1 MNIHLRKFSKLSLMK
16 KILIISAVLLLCAC
30 TGREIDRSKV
40 VTNPI
45 DLDYEFTK
53 GDGQGTSTSDVDL
66 NDPNLINS
74 VPEEYKETV
83 AQLLKVPG
91 ALQSLIE
98 QLASPN
104 NYREAADPV
113 ATIYNDRY
121 YLFVSKS
128 DGYWSSDDM
137 QHWKHIRTNVLPM
150 DLYAPTCMVYNGEL
164 YWMTSDLNSLWKTS
178 NPEDGNA
185 WQLVT
190 DKLTPYPDNPSRT
203 GHDPDLL
210 LDDDGRVY
218 LYWGCSNVDDIM
230 GIELDP
236 NNHFKAIGQPVT
248 LITHQQNVIG
258 WERPSD
264 KNDVEKPGYN
274 EGASMLKYKGR
285 YYLQYAAPGT
295 EFDSYGDGL
304 YIGDSPLGP
313 FKKADYLPISVKPG
327 GWMTGAGHGDTFQ
340 DKYGNYWHVA
350 STVIAQRHMF
360 ERRIG
365 FFPVVFTQKD
375 NMYALTDL
383 SDRPYEL
390 PKGKTD
396 FLKNPIWTNWMDLT
410 IGKTA
415 TASSETEG
423 KEAAKAADRT
433 IKTWWSAKTGNVGE
447 WLQMDLGKVYPI
459 EAVQTNFADE
469 AFPLQSLGNPF
480 VPYKYKIEASE
491 NGTTWTLI
499 ADKSANDVTNP
510 HNLVVLDKAVAA
522 RYVKITN
529 LSELPG
535 KFSLF
540 DLRVF
545 GTDNGDRPAAIK
557 EFQVE
562 RTADRRT
569 ATISWKPVPDAQGY
583 FVHWGTDPDELY
595 AACEVLEPSVTLGLF
610 SADMDYYFR
619 VDSFNES
626 GITKGD

>member
-1 MNIHLRKFSKLSLMK
+1 MK
-16 KILIISAVLLLCAC
+16 KILIISAALLLCAC
-30 TGREIDRSKV
+30 SGREIDRSKV

-98 QLASPN
+98 RMAAPN

-150 DLYAPTCMVYNGEL
+150 DLYAPTCMVYNNEL

-190 DKLTPYPDNPSRT
+190 DKLTPYPDNPDRT

-396 FLKNPIWTNWMDLT
+396 FLKNLIWTNWMDLT

-415 TASSETEG
+415 TASSEIEG
-423 KEAAKAADRT
+423 KEAGKAADRT
-433 IKTWWSAKTGNVGE
+433 IKTWWSAKTGNAGE
-447 WLQMDLGKVYPI
+447 WLQMDLGKTYPI

-510 HNLVVLDKAVAA
+510 HSLVVLDKAVAA

-529 LSELPG
+529 MSELPG

-569 ATISWKPVPDAQGY
+569 ATISWQPVPGAQGY

-610 SADMDYYFR
+610 SADVDYYFR

-626 GITKGD
+626 GITRGN

>member
-1 MNIHLRKFSKLSLMK
+1 MRKAFI
-16 KILIISAVLLLCAC
+16 ILAVLLLCAC

-164 YWMTSDLNSLWKTS
+164 YWMTSDLNSLWKTT

-190 DKLTPYPDNPSRT
+190 DKLTPYPDNPDRT

-415 TASSETEG
+415 TASSEIEG
-423 KEAAKAADRT
+423 KEAGKAADRT
-433 IKTWWSAKTGNVGE
+433 IKTWWSAKTGNAGE
-447 WLQMDLGKVYPI
+447 WLQMDLGKTYPI

-510 HNLVVLDKAVAA
+510 HSLVVLDKAVAA

-529 LSELPG
+529 MSELPG

-569 ATISWKPVPDAQGY
+569 ATISWQPVPGAQGY

-610 SADMDYYFR
+610 SADVDYYFR

-626 GITKGD
+626 GITRGN

>member
-1 MNIHLRKFSKLSLMK
+1 MK
-16 KILIISAVLLLCAC
+16 KILIISAALLLCAC

-98 QLASPN
+98 RMAAPN

-150 DLYAPTCMVYNGEL
+150 DLYAPTCMVYNNEL

-190 DKLTPYPDNPSRT
+190 DKLTPYPDNPDRT

-415 TASSETEG
+415 TASSEIEG
-423 KEAAKAADRT
+423 KEAGKAADRT
-433 IKTWWSAKTGNVGE
+433 IKTWWSAKTGNAGE
-447 WLQMDLGKVYPI
+447 WLQMDLGKIYPI

-510 HNLVVLDKAVAA
+510 HSLVVLDKAVAA

-529 LSELPG
+529 MSELPG

-569 ATISWKPVPDAQGY
+569 ATISWQPVPDAQGY

-610 SADMDYYFR
+610 SADVDYYFR

-626 GITKGD
+626 GITRGN

>member
-1 MNIHLRKFSKLSLMK
+1 MK
-16 KILIISAVLLLCAC
+16 KILIISAALLLCAC

-98 QLASPN
+98 RMAAPN

-150 DLYAPTCMVYNGEL
+150 DLYAPTCMVYNNEL

-190 DKLTPYPDNPSRT
+190 DKLTPYPDDPSRT

-423 KEAAKAADRT
+423 KEAGKAADRT
-433 IKTWWSAKTGNVGE
+433 IKTWWSAKTGNAGE
-447 WLQMDLGKVYPI
+447 WLQMDLGKIYPI

-510 HNLVVLDKAVAA
+510 HSLVVLDKAVAA

-529 LSELPG
+529 MSELPG

-569 ATISWKPVPDAQGY
+569 ATISWQPVPGAQGY

-610 SADMDYYFR
+610 SADVDYYFR

-626 GITKGD
+626 GITRGN

>member
-1 MNIHLRKFSKLSLMK
+1 MK
-16 KILIISAVLLLCAC
+16 KILIISAALLLCAC

-53 GDGQGTSTSDVDL
+53 GDGQGTSTFDVDL

-98 QLASPN
+98 RMAAPN

-150 DLYAPTCMVYNGEL
+150 DLYAPTCMVYNNEL

-190 DKLTPYPDNPSRT
+190 DKLTPYPDDPSRT

-415 TASSETEG
+415 TASSEIEG
-423 KEAAKAADRT
+423 KEAGKAADRT
-433 IKTWWSAKTGNVGE
+433 IKTWWSAKTGNAGE
-447 WLQMDLGKVYPI
+447 WLQMDLGKIYPI

-510 HNLVVLDKAVAA
+510 HSLVVLDKAVAA

-529 LSELPG
+529 MSELPG

-569 ATISWKPVPDAQGY
+569 ATISWQPVPDAQGY

-595 AACEVLEPSVTLGLF
+595 AACEVLEPFVTLGLF
-610 SADMDYYFR
+610 SADVDYYFR

-626 GITKGD
+626 GITRGN

>member
-1 MNIHLRKFSKLSLMK
+1 MK
-16 KILIISAVLLLCAC
+16 KILIISAALLLCAC

-98 QLASPN
+98 RMAAPN

-150 DLYAPTCMVYNGEL
+150 DLYAPTCMVYNNEL

-190 DKLTPYPDNPSRT
+190 DKLTPYPDNPDRT

-415 TASSETEG
+415 TASSEIEG
-423 KEAAKAADRT
+423 KEAGKAADRT
-433 IKTWWSAKTGNVGE
+433 IKTWWSAKTGNAGE
-447 WLQMDLGKVYPI
+447 WLQMDLGKTYPI

-510 HNLVVLDKAVAA
+510 HSLVVLDKAVAA

-569 ATISWKPVPDAQGY
+569 ATISWQPVPGAQGY

-610 SADMDYYFR
+610 SADVDYYFR

-626 GITKGD
+626 GITRGN

>member
-1 MNIHLRKFSKLSLMK
+1 MK
-16 KILIISAVLLLCAC
+16 KILIISAALLLCAC

-98 QLASPN
+98 RMAAPN

-150 DLYAPTCMVYNGEL
+150 DLYAPTCMVYNNEL

-190 DKLTPYPDNPSRT
+190 DKLTPYPDNPDRT

-264 KNDVEKPGYN
+264 KNDMEKPGYN

-415 TASSETEG
+415 TASSEIEG
-423 KEAAKAADRT
+423 KEAGKAADRT
-433 IKTWWSAKTGNVGE
+433 IKTWWSAKTGNAGE
-447 WLQMDLGKVYPI
+447 WLQMDLGKIYPI

-510 HNLVVLDKAVAA
+510 HSLVVLDKAVAA

-529 LSELPG
+529 MSELPG

-569 ATISWKPVPDAQGY
+569 ATISWQPVPGAQGY

-610 SADMDYYFR
+610 SADVDYYFR

-626 GITKGD
+626 GITRGN